1 MLTRRLE
8 PADTQAASDLVCLG
22 FRAHI
27 AHEWE
32 AWAGQEFID
41 IELAPERMGKLITE
55 SAFTA
60 GTFSDQGELLGLLIL
75 PEPTW
80 LALLFVHP
88 RAFRQGIARELWD
101 RAREFVTSLSPPVA
115 EVRLNAS
122 TFAIGFYL
130 KVGFVLRE
138 SIDIKG
144 RHANRMVWQVS
155 PREKT

>member
-1 MLTRRLE
+1 MLTRRLH
-8 PADTQAASDLVCLG
+8 PTDTQAASDLVCVG
-22 FRAHI
+22 FEGYV

-32 AWAGQEFID
+32 PQAGQEFIE

-60 GTFSDQGELLGLLIL
+60 GTFSNAGELLGLLIM

-80 LALLFVHP
+80 LAVLFVHP
-88 RAFRQGIARELWD
+88 RAFRQGIARKLWD
-101 RAREFVTSLSPPVA
+101 RAREFVISLSPPVA

-138 SIDIKG
+138 SLDIKG
-144 RHANRMVWQVS
+144 RHVNRMVWQVP